1 VQRNVPTTCARVNC
15 GARRALRAETID
27 AEHGTGAFVLQAG
40 NLMQTD
46 QFLAGVVIPAPFAL
60 AVGRLSS
67 PLGARLLHWR

>member
-1 VQRNVPTTCARVNC
+1 MFQQLVRVSIVVR
-15 GARRALRAETID
+15 GGALRAETIG
-27 AEHGTGAFVLQAG
+27 AEYGIGAFVLQAG
-40 NLMQTD
+40 NLMRTD